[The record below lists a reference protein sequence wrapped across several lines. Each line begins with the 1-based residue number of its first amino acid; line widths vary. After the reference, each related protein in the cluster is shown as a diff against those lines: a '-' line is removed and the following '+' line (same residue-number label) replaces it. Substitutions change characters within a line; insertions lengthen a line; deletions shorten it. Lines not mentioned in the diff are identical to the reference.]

1 MMVFGWSMSG
11 SLVSIVRIPL
21 ISFMHLQSKTFQHA
35 ML

>member
-21 ISFMHLQSKTFQHA
+21 ISFMHLQSKIFQNG